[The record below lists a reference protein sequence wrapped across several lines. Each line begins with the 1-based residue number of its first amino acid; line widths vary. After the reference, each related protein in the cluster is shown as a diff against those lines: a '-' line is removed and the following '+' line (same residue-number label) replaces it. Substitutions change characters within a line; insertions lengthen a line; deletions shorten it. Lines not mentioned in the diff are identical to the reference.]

1 MADWKALWW
10 IYWHFYQKFCTENIL
25 SEFFAS
31 KIHPR
36 QCSRRSHCS
45 KIFLEP
51 VFRKCLQKQ
60 ITTIL
65 TRKSLEL
72 PASWMSFVT
81 HCDIIQLDQ
90 PFIHQTWHLSISR
103 NQIHP
108 QRRNRYSCWKWFSK
122 DSEAILR
129 QALLW
134 YIMGHRAS
142 RKWEGI
148 WVRQGPAHRGP
159 RMVRGVNQ
167 MPKTGGSVRAKDL
180 AIPWLVQAV
189 SGSSLIYRSRKPLLR
204 KILPF
209 KHGPQRLRAAA
220 PGLSSPSLNPSS

>member
-1 MADWKALWW
+1 MPSEADYNNPYEKITWITCKLDVICDPLWYHSAW
-10 IYWHFYQKFCTENIL
+10 ST
-25 SEFFAS
+25 
-31 KIHPR
+31 IH
-36 QCSRRSHCS
+36 SSD
-45 KIFLEP
+45 LA
-51 VFRKCLQKQ
+51 V
-60 ITTIL
+60 
-65 TRKSLEL
+65 
-72 PASWMSFVT
+72 VY
-81 HCDIIQLDQ
+81 
-90 PFIHQTWHLSISR
+90 SR

-159 RMVRGVNQ
+159 HMVRGVNQ

-180 AIPWLVQAV
+180 AIPWLVRAV
-189 SGSSLIYRSRKPLLR
+189 SSFSLIYQSRKPLLR

-209 KHGPQRLRAAA
+209 
-220 PGLSSPSLNPSS
+220 